1 MLRRIVKA
9 IIYFFVSGAPGI
21 KRKPLELKKENLDLS
36 KLTKGDL
43 KKLYQQGKITADQ
56 LRN

>member
-1 MLRRIVKA
+1 MLKRIAKA
-9 IIYFFVSGAPGI
+9 IIHFFVSGAPEI

-43 KKLYQQGKITADQ
+43 KKLYQQGKITADK

>member
-9 IIYFFVSGAPGI
+9 IIWFFVSGAPEI